1 MMKTI
6 TAVILLMA
14 VLFLPDTYGQKAK
27 KYLKVSGHVTIMNK
41 RPVTGALIIVDNQNT
56 GAITDKKG
64 FYKIKVNGD
73 SKMIGALSSSGEII
87 ESAINGQSE
96 LNLTYPDKVYNVSHP
111 QITKNNDEDEV
122 NIGYGTINKRDLL
135 TPVGRVDGTHS
146 RYSSYTSIYDMLRGQ
161 PGVLVNGRSVII
173 QGISTIYGSTEP
185 LYVLDGS
192 IVSTIDGIPP
202 RMVKS
207 IEILKGPSASIYG
220 SRGANGVILVTL
232 LKAKK

>member
-41 RPVTGALIIVDNQNT
+41 RPVAGAVIIVDNQNSGIT
-56 GAITDKKG
+56 TDKNG
-64 FYKIKVNGD
+64 FYKLKVKSD

-185 LYVLDGS
+185 LYVLDGT

-232 LKAKK
+232 LKVKK

>member
-1 MMKTI
+1 LKAI
-6 TAVILLMA
+6 TFIILSLIVA
-14 VLFLPDTYGQKAK
+14 LIPETYGQKANK
-27 KYLKVSGHVTIMNK
+27 AFKVSGQVTIMNK
-41 RPVTGALIIVDNQNT
+41 KPVAGALIIVDNQNT

-73 SKMIGALSSSGEII
+73 SKMIGALSASGEII

-96 LNLTYPDKVYNVSHP
+96 INLTYPDKVYNVSHP

-135 TPVGRVDGTHS
+135 TPVGKIDGTNS
-146 RYSSYTSIYDMLRGQ
+146 RYSSYMSIYDMLRGQ
-161 PGVLVNGRSVII
+161 PGVQVNGRSVTI
-173 QGISTIYGSTEP
+173 QGISTFYGSTEP
-185 LYVLDGS
+185 LYVLDGT
-192 IVSTIDGIPP
+192 IVNTIDGIPP
-202 RMVKS
+202 QMVKS